1 MIDLE
6 LYKNKLLEKYKEKN
20 DDEMYERYEHSL
32 NVCEFISNLIEHHK
46 IEIDKEKAMLTAILH
61 DYAKFYTMEEYEQL
75 VLEYN
80 VDSYVLSAPRKILH
94 SLLGRYAVNKDLGI
108 DDEEILSAI
117 EYHTTGKENMTLLQE
132 LLFISDFCEK
142 GRVGSIFEKAR
153 DIAYVDIKKC
163 VFYILDYK
171 IQYTLDRGLPLDA
184 NTQIAYK
191 YYKRFKNLNSNSKLE
206 NVLECINKNLVK
218 DVIIYDMTSRHPLY
232 DYVIVSTT
240 SSFRQMEA
248 CVSYLKDDFDIKG
261 AEISEGWT
269 LIDLGDI
276 IVHVFT
282 VDDREKYGLDKL
294 YSSLPIVENK
304 IIK

>member
-6 LYKNKLLEKYKEKN
+6 FYKSKLLEKYKEKN

-32 NVCEFISNLIEHHK
+32 NVCKFMEKLLDHYQFD
-46 IEIDKEKAMLTAILH
+46 IDKEKALLTAILH
-61 DYAKFYTMEEYEQL
+61 DYAKFYTMDEYEQL

-80 VDSYVLSAPRKILH
+80 LDSYVLNAPRKILH

-108 DDEEILSAI
+108 EDEEILSAI
-117 EYHTTGKENMTLLQE
+117 EYHTTGKDDMTLLQE
-132 LLFISDFCEK
+132 LLFISDFCEE
-142 GRVGSIFEKAR
+142 GREGLVFDNAR
-153 DIAYVDIKKC
+153 DVAFVDIKKC
-163 VFYILDYK
+163 VFYILDFK
-171 IQYTLDRGLPLDA
+171 IKFTLDRGLSLDS
-184 NTQIAYK
+184 NTQVGYR
-191 YYKRFKNLNSNSKLE
+191 YYKKFKNLNSDSKLD
-206 NVLECINKNLVK
+206 NVLECINRNLVK
-218 DVIIYDMTSRHPLY
+218 DVVIYDMTSRHPLY

-240 SSFRQMEA
+240 SSYRQMEA

-282 VDDREKYGLDKL
+282 SDDREKYGLDKL
-294 YSSLPIVENK
+294 YASLPIVENK

>member
-32 NVCEFISNLIEHHK
+32 NVCKYMEKLINHHK
-46 IEIDKEKAMLTAILH
+46 INIDKDKALLTAILH
-61 DYAKFYTMEEYEQL
+61 DYAKFYTMDEYEQL

-80 VDSYVLSAPRKILH
+80 LDSYVLSAPRKILH
-94 SLLGRYAVNKDLGI
+94 SLLGRYAVNKELNI

-132 LLFISDFCEK
+132 LLFISDFCED
-142 GRVGSIFEKAR
+142 GREGNIFENAR
-153 DIAYVDIKKC
+153 NISLVDIKKC

-171 IQYTLDRGLPLDA
+171 IKYTLERGLPLDP
-184 NTQIAYK
+184 NTQVAFRF
-191 YYKRFKNLNSNSKLE
+191 YKRFKNLNSDNKLD

-218 DVIIYDMTSRHPLY
+218 DVVIYDMTSRHPLY

-240 SSFRQMEA
+240 SSYRQMEA
-248 CVSYLKDDFDIKG
+248 CVSYLKDDFDLKG

-282 VDDREKYGLDKL
+282 NDDREKYGLDKL